1 VFAVALNGEKMA
13 EPHYIGLD
21 LGGTRIRTGRFDP
34 ELDLLARS
42 ETLTHDEEGIEPVIA
57 RMVEQVQAVLPGE
70 GTPVAGVGVSAPGP
84 IDPINGVIT
93 TPPNLQ
99 GWKNVPLRDILR
111 TRLNLPVYLGND
123 ANLAALAEYRM
134 GAARGH
140 SHVIYL
146 TISTGVGSGVLIG
159 GEMLLGSAGLASE
172 AGHLIMVVDGDHVTT
187 LEKEAAG
194 PALARRAAQAL
205 RDGQKSMILDLA
217 GGDLEAI
224 TGRVVG
230 KAALAGDA
238 LAISILHHAGKMIGL
253 GILSLLHCFNPEI
266 VVLGGGVALNT
277 WQWLID
283 PLWDAIRANAMGEA
297 FWQHV
302 QIVPAQLGD
311 DVALIGAATL
321 ASVGGK

>member
-1 VFAVALNGEKMA
+1 MT

-21 LGGTRIRTGRFDP
+21 LGGTRIRTGRFN
-34 ELDLLARS
+34 LDLNILARS
-42 ETLTHDEEGIEPVIA
+42 ETLTHDEEGIEPVIT
-57 RMVEQVQAVLPGE
+57 RMVEQVQVVLPADGA
-70 GTPVAGVGVSAPGP
+70 PVAGVGVSAPGP

-111 TRLNLPVYLGND
+111 KRLGLPVYLGND

-134 GAARGH
+134 GAARGRR
-140 SHVIYL
+140 HVIYL
-146 TISTGVGSGVLIG
+146 TISTGIGSGVIID

-172 AGHLIMVVDGDHVTT
+172 AGHLIMVVEGERVTT

-194 PALARRAAQAL
+194 PALARKAAQAL

-217 GGDLEAI
+217 GGDLENI
-224 TGRVVG
+224 SGRMIG
-230 KAALAGDA
+230 QAAEAGDA
-238 LAISILHHAGKMIGL
+238 LAISILRRAGKMIGL
-253 GILSLLHCFNPEI
+253 GVLSLLHCFNPEI
-266 VVLGGGVALNT
+266 VVLGGGVALNA

-283 PLWDAIRANAMGEA
+283 PLWEAIRAHAIGEA

-302 QIVPAQLGD
+302 QIVQAQLGD

-321 ASVGGK
+321 ASVGAK